1 MVSKMN
7 TKHKMMDGTQHE
19 MSIAKRLAYDTLHY
33 NQRLRLTTIQHHD
46 NGQSMQLEFQNDQ

>member
-1 MVSKMN
+1 
-7 TKHKMMDGTQHE
+7 MMDGTQHE
-19 MSIAKRLAYDTLHY
+19 MSFAKRLAYDTLHY